1 MRRALQMLIF
11 ALAIRPFVFV
21 WVGLA
26 VRNRERLPLVGP
38 AVIVA
43 NHNSHL
49 DTLVLMAL
57 YPLRLLHRVRPVA
70 AADYFLKPG
79 PLGWLATTVI
89 GILPIERT
97 GRFRGAADSIEAC
110 AAALRRGEIL
120 ILFPEGSRG
129 EPERLST
136 FKRGIAH
143 LAERLPDVPVIPVF
157 MRGLGKVLPRGDW
170 LPVPFFCDVFI
181 GDSLPLHADRAGFMA
196 ELESR
201 MAALSN
207 EGHVTPWE

>member
-1 MRRALQMLIF
+1 MRRMAQILFF
-11 ALAIRPFVFV
+11 ALFVRPFVFL

-26 VRNRERLPLVGP
+26 VHGREGLPREGP

-57 YPLRLLHRVRPVA
+57 YPLATLIRVRPVA
-70 AADYFLKPG
+70 AADYFTKPG
-79 PLGWLATTVI
+79 PFGWFAANII
-89 GILPIERT
+89 GILPMERA
-97 GRFRGAADSIEAC
+97 GRFRGAAESIEAC
-110 AAALRRGEIL
+110 GAALRRGEIL

-143 LAERLPDVPVIPVF
+143 LVERVPDVPVVPVF
-157 MRGLGKVLPRGDW
+157 MRGIGKVLPRGDW
-170 LPVPFFCDVFI
+170 LPVPFFCDVFV
-181 GDSLPLHADRAGFMA
+181 GAPLPRLVDRAQFME
-196 ELESR
+196 ELERS
-201 MAALSN
+201 MLALAAQ
-207 EGHVTPWE
+207 GHVTPWE

>member
-1 MRRALQMLIF
+1 MARALQMLF
-11 ALAIRPFVFV
+11 FGLLVRPFVFV

-26 VRNRERLPLVGP
+26 VRNRERLPLQGP
-38 AVIVA
+38 AIVIA

-49 DTLVLMAL
+49 DTMVLMAL
-57 YPLRLLHRVRPVA
+57 FPLGLLHRVRPVA
-70 AADYFLKPG
+70 AADYFAKPG
-79 PLGWLATTVI
+79 AFGWFASNVV
-89 GILPIERT
+89 GILAMERS
-97 GRFRGAADSIEAC
+97 GRFRGAAESIDAC
-110 AAALRRGEIL
+110 EAALKRGEIL

-143 LAERLPDVPVIPVF
+143 LAERLPDVPVTPVF

-170 LPVPFFCDVFI
+170 LPVPFFCDVFV
-181 GDSLPLHADRAGFMA
+181 GENLPRFIERAAFMDA
-196 ELESR
+196 LERS
-201 MAALSN
+201 MLALSA